1 MAVGGVRH
9 ASGDSWGW
17 GCRPNGGRGLQI
29 SPAPGLCP
37 HPASGWPDPHPSH
50 RTGSLAGLA
59 HGGGACPGRAAK
71 SGLGQRR
78 CGREWEALV
87 HPVPLSTAK
96 NKENGE
102 ADKGRGRLSISLRG
116 GAAEGGRGPCL
127 TGPSPPGLGPASARG
142 GRAMGCPSPSWARLC
157 VSGGAGLRGGGGRH
171 VGSGCNAR
179 GLGDPR
185 GPDPDFPEGATSSRL
200 LWGRGLA
207 HDQGAPP
214 WGLLPGP
221 ADQSLDSPWGSTPLL
236 WRPCPRTVNWGQLD
250 HSPQG

>member
-1 MAVGGVRH
+1 M
-9 ASGDSWGW
+9 
-17 GCRPNGGRGLQI
+17 LQ
-29 SPAPGLCP
+29 G
-37 HPASGWPDPHPSH
+37 
-50 RTGSLAGLA
+50 TAG
-59 HGGGACPGRAAK
+59 GGGADQTGVGAYRYHLLQACVPTQQVDGLTPTPPTARGPWRAWLMEAAHVQGGQQRA
-71 SGLGQRR
+71 GLGQRR